1 MFFKENI
8 LYVTDCSVG
17 DKIVLQYEVPVFKPT
32 RKRKVFSI
40 ITGYTV
46 VTGKLKQK
54 KDESIESY
62 VERLCRLNFEQSQR
76 DRNLSSC
83 EKYFWAK
90 AEDNLHVVF
99 KNDGKLFNKSSV
111 YDLLNM
117 RVNGYRATD
126 GWDWFDFGS
135 DSIISDFSRMRSSLN
150 RNIFID
156 PVYFKVDF
164 ILEYN
169 GFEIPLSVPLYSDIV
184 SVLEHVVNKYGKD
197 VR

>member
-8 LYVTDCSVG
+8 LYVADCSVG
-17 DKIVLQYEVPVFKPT
+17 DKTVLQYEVPVFKTT

-46 VTGKLKQK
+46 VTGKLKRK

-62 VERLCRLNFEQSQR
+62 IERLCRLSFEQSQR
-76 DRNLSSC
+76 DRNLSAC

-90 AEDNLHVVF
+90 TEDNLHVVF

-117 RVNGYRATD
+117 RVNGYRVTD
-126 GWDWFDFGS
+126 GWDCFDFGS

-184 SVLEHVVNKYGKD
+184 SALEHVVNKYGKE